1 MKKLNKEKRDH
12 MILVAMAT
20 VIISAAIWFTL
31 IQSQN
36 ATIVTLSKRNAEQ
49 KQKLEAAEALL
60 ASKAEIK
67 RRFDQADG
75 RLKVIEK
82 EMVNGDMY
90 DWVIQTVKNFKN
102 KDTYRGV
109 EIPNYSREVLGNC
122 QMIPNFPYKEAT
134 FNIRGTAYYHDFGR
148 FVADFENRF
157 PFVRIQNVD
166 LEPASNSSATATAE
180 EEKLA
185 FKFELVA
192 LVNPVT
198 PTP

>member
-12 MILVAMAT
+12 IILVAMAT
-20 VIISAAIWFTL
+20 VIASAAIWFTL

-36 ATIVTLSKRNAEQ
+36 ANLVALAKRNAEQ

-75 RLKVIEK
+75 RLKVVEK

-90 DWVIQTVKNFKN
+90 DWVIQTVKNFKSAY
-102 KDTYRGV
+102 KHV

-134 FNIRGTAYYHDFGR
+134 FNIRGTAYYHHFGR
-148 FVADFENRF
+148 FIADFENRF

-166 LEPASNSSATATAE
+166 IEPASTSSATATDDQ
-180 EEKLA
+180 EKLS

-192 LVNPVT
+192 LVNPTT
-198 PTP
+198 PAP